1 MYYQGN
7 LPPPSLIKILLNP
20 VSFIFKTISLI
31 NLEYKSLACRKYGE
45 ATIISVDNL
54 SFGGTGKTPLVMA
67 IGRALRAAGIP
78 FAVVSRGY
86 RSQYERLGIRV
97 LAHHTVAEIGDEARM
112 LGNTFPGQDI
122 FIGRDRHLS
131 IKKAIARH
139 NRVIILDDGFQS
151 TDIHKDL
158 RIMLFNPAHPYY
170 YLRNFKYLVDREDII
185 LYYGCRPAGTD
196 WGKGPLKGTYTFEIE
211 SFCDRQG
218 QVVDLAGA
226 RLFGFSALGDNRR
239 FERDLGGFSGK
250 GFRPFKDH
258 HVFSQAEIYSLDQ
271 ARQAAQADFLVCTEK
286 DFVRLADLVL
296 TGIPFIFARNRI
308 KLSFDLAGKILEL
321 CRQKR

>member
-1 MYYQGN
+1 M
-7 LPPPSLIKILLNP
+7 IKILLNP
-20 VSFIFKTISLI
+20 VSLIFKTISLI
-31 NLEYKSLACRKYGE
+31 YLEYKSLACRKYGE

-67 IGRALRAAGIP
+67 IGRSLQAAGIP

-86 RSQYERLGIRV
+86 RSRYERLGIRV
-97 LAHHTVAEIGDEARM
+97 LPHHTVAEVGDEPRM
-112 LGNTFPGQDI
+112 LANTFPGQDI

-131 IKKAIARH
+131 VKRAIARH

-170 YLRNFKYLVDREDII
+170 YLRNFTFLMKQEDVV
-185 LYYGCRPAGTD
+185 LYYDRQPPGKDR
-196 WGKGPLKGTYTFEIE
+196 GKGPLKGTYTFEIE

-218 QVVDLAGA
+218 QTVDIAGA

-239 FERDLGGFSGK
+239 FEKDLGKFSLI
-250 GFRPFKDH
+250 GFRPFTDH
-258 HVFSQAEIYSLDQ
+258 HVFSQAEISSLDK
-271 ARQAAQADFLVCTEK
+271 ARQAAPADFLVGTEK
-286 DFVRLADLVL
+286 DFVRLAGLDL
-296 TGIPFIFARNRI
+296 TGIPFIYARNRI
-308 KLSFDLAGKILEL
+308 KLSLDLAGKIVHL
-321 CRQKR
+321 CRQKT